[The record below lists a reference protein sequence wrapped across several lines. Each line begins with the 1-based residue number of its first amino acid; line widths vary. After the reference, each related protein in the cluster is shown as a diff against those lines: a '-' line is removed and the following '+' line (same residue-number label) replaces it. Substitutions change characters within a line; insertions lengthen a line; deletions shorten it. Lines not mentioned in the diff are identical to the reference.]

1 MSNSLLTPSIITKQA
16 MVELRNSMVMLA
28 KVDRT
33 LDASFASKIG
43 DTVSVRKRVLY
54 AATTSADITGSIS
67 DSVEGKID
75 VVLDQRRVVS
85 MQFDSTELGLKIEEF
100 SDRYIRPA
108 MAELVQQVESS
119 ISGLYK
125 QVWNF
130 TGTPGTSP
138 TTFLAIGTAGAILT
152 ESGCPE
158 EDRCGF
164 YTAAAALTLAD
175 GLKGVFPTIIATNAI
190 EKAYVNMYAGFDV
203 YRSMSLSTHTVG
215 AWAGTPLVNGASQNV
230 TYATSKNGY
239 TQSLI
244 TDGWSNSITG
254 ILKEG
259 DTFTIAGVYAVNPK
273 TRQSTGRLQSFV
285 VRADADS
292 GASTGPSTLT
302 IAPPMITSGAYQT
315 VSAAPADNA
324 AITVTSGTAST
335 AYPQN
340 LLFNKGAFAVAFGQL
355 AKPIGNVMTGSESLD
370 GVSVR
375 MVGDYNV
382 LTDINVWRFDVLYGV
397 KAVAPACAVRHSS

>member
-1 MSNSLLTPSIITKQA
+1 MSNSLLTPTIITKAA
-16 MVELRNSMVMLA
+16 MVELKNAMVMLA
-28 KVDRT
+28 KVDRS
-33 LDASFASKIG
+33 LDSNFASKIG
-43 DTVSVRKRVLY
+43 DTVSVRKRVMY

-75 VVLDQRRVVS
+75 VTLDQRRVVT
-85 MQFDSTELGLKIEEF
+85 MQFDSSELGLKIEEF
-100 SDRYIRPA
+100 TDRYIRPA
-108 MAELVQQVESS
+108 MIELAQQVESS
-119 ISGLYK
+119 IAGLYK

-138 TTFLAIGTAGAILT
+138 STFLSIGTAAAILS
-152 ESGCPE
+152 ESGCPD
-158 EDRCGF
+158 EDRNAF
-164 YTAAAALTLAD
+164 YSPNATVTLAD
-175 GLKGVFPTIIATNAI
+175 GLKGVFPTQIATNAI
-190 EKAYVNMYAGFDV
+190 EKAFINSYAGFDV
-203 YRSMSLSTHTVG
+203 YRSNSLAAHTVG
-215 AWAGTPLVNGASQNV
+215 ALGGTPLVNGASQNV

-254 ILKEG
+254 LLKEG

-292 GASTGPSTLT
+292 NGSGQATLT

-315 VSAAPADNA
+315 VTAAPADNA
-324 AITVTSGTAST
+324 AITVTSGTAAT
-335 AYPQN
+335 AYVQN
-340 LLFNKGAFAVAFGQL
+340 LLFNKGAFTVAFGQL
-355 AKPIGNVMTGSESLD
+355 AKPVGNVMTGTESLD
-370 GVSVR
+370 GISVR

-382 LTDINVWRFDVLYGV
+382 LTDVNVWRFDVLYGV
-397 KAVAPACAVRHSS
+397 KAVAPAAAVRHTS